1 MKIKVENEKKFYEL
15 AHEII
20 EHPDNYVRK
29 LSDKDIEAYDNG
41 DDAFGDIVLWVKRQ
55 LDMCEYLDDL
65 IEDSEETK
73 EEWFAYE
80 VECLE
85 LLIYQNRKEEKE

>member
-1 MKIKVENEKKFYEL
+1 MTNKDKFYEL
-15 AHEII
+15 ANEII
-20 EHPDNYVRK
+20 SNPEAYVRK

-41 DDAFGDIVLWVKRQ
+41 DDAYGDIVLWAERQ
-55 LDMCEYLDDL
+55 FDMSEIVYDL
-65 IEDSEETK
+65 IKDSDETE

-85 LLIYQNRKEEKE
+85 SLIYQNRKEDK